1 MKYTLVL
8 IISLFSLQSSYSQI
22 HEFGLFLGGSNL
34 IGDVG
39 EPNFINPNQF
49 AIGGIYKWNKS
60 SRHSWRVS
68 GILTELQT
76 SKNQDTKTVGEISA
90 GLEFNFFEFD
100 LHDSGPQSTP
110 YFYSGLSALRYNN
123 TYTTGVEK
131 ISETKTALGI
141 PLTLGYKFRLSYSFN
156 IGTEVGARY
165 TFSDNLDGSDNP
177 DMSFGNLNNNDWYVF
192 TGLTLTYTFGRNPCY
207 CTN

>member
-1 MKYTLVL
+1 MKYILVL
-8 IISLFSLQSSYSQI
+8 IISLFCLQSSYSQI
-22 HEFGLFLGGSNL
+22 HEFGVFLGGSNL

-39 EPNFINPNQF
+39 EPSFINPNQF

-68 GILTELQT
+68 GIMTELQISEDEPT
-76 SKNQDTKTVGEISA
+76 KTKTVGELSA

-100 LHDSGPQSTP
+100 LHHSGAQSTP
-110 YFYSGLSALRYNN
+110 YIYTGLSVLNHTNEELKKKWAL
-123 TYTTGVEK
+123 
-131 ISETKTALGI
+131 ALPMI
-141 PLTLGYKFRLSYSFN
+141 LGYKFRLNRSFN
-156 IGTEVGARY
+156 IGAEVGARFS
-165 TFSDNLDGSDNP
+165 FSDDLDGSDEL
-177 DMSFGNLNNNDWYVF
+177 GNLNNNDWYVF